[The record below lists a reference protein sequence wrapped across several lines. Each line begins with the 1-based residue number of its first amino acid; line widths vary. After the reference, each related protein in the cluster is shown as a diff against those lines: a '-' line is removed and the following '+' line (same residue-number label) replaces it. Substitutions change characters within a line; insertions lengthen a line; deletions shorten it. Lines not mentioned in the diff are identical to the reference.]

1 MDLQFPGFGVSGVC
15 VCVCVRVW
23 LLRALGKRVPRDVGV
38 LLLLSEG
45 WAFGVDKSII
55 WGLGRRVRLGEGV

>member
-15 VCVCVRVW
+15 VCVCVW